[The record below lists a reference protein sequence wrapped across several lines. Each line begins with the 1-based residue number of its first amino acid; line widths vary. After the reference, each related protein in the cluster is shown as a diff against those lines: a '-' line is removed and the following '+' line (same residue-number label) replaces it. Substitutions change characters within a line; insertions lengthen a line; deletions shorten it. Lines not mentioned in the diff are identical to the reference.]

1 MKDEKTTTT
10 ESSNSM
16 KLWNCLAKTDPNYTK
31 EINLGAMKFTAVD
44 AHYQIQRMTEVFGPI
59 GKGWKWTAEHEIDN
73 GLYFASITVHWK
85 DDEGWYSYGP
95 ITSCYSLTKGNGKV
109 DDEAPKKCTTDAL
122 TKALSH
128 LGLSADVFLG
138 MFDNSKYVENLKKEF
153 ATDTR
158 SLKQMLTTLHNFKT
172 VKAVDTWG
180 INEAKPWSAGA
191 SEDDK
196 TELRDA
202 MTIHKQKLREDN

>member
-16 KLWNCLAKTDPNYTK
+16 KLWNCLAKTDPNHTK
-31 EINLGAMKFTAVD
+31 KVDIGRGFTAVD
-44 AHYQIQRMTEVFGPI
+44 AHWQIQRMTEVFGPI

-95 ITSCYSLTKGNGKV
+95 VTSVYPLARANGKP

-128 LGLSADVFLG
+128 LGVSADVFLG
-138 MFDNSKYVENLKKEF
+138 MFDDSKYVENLKKEYS
-153 ATDTR
+153 TDTR
-158 SLKQMLTTLHNFKT
+158 GLKQMLTTLHNFKT